1 MKKKTTLK
9 TVYDELLALR
19 KLLTKGWTKGALARN
34 KYGNQVKPSGARAL
48 RFCLRGGMM
57 KLGTSWRTEMILSQA
72 TDPCCS
78 VAAFNDGHTKS
89 EVLKLIDACVSN
101 VKKKI
106 R

>member
-9 TVYDELLALR
+9 TVHNELLALR
-19 KLLTKGWTKGALARN
+19 KLLTKGWTKGVLARN
-34 KYGNQVKPSGARAL
+34 KYGHQVEFSAPRAV
-48 RFCLRGGMM
+48 RFCLRGGILR
-57 KLGTSWRTEMILSQA
+57 LGTSWRTEMILSQA